1 ILYLRYQ
8 RAPLRLYISASPP
21 RRSSDLR
28 SVPGRGD
35 HAGTETAAGPARGR
49 QEHAREELSGSDR
62 QAGRR
67 DHGFDG
73 RLRSP
78 RPHTGAAPAQY
89 RTLRASLLRRTLR
102 MAGTGRAG
110 LTAARVLDARLVGGR
125 SRIVPLPP
133 GLEDPLAQGLPPGR
147 GSRLL
152 PGRGSRRLTRSG

>member
-1 ILYLRYQ
+1 VTGRSNEARY
-8 RAPLRLYISASPP
+8 ATEAKAAS
-21 RRSSDLR
+21 
-28 SVPGRGD
+28 
-35 HAGTETAAGPARGR
+35 ER
-49 QEHAREELSGSDR
+49 QEQASEELSGSDR
-62 QAGRR
+62 QAGCL

-78 RPHTGAAPAQY
+78 RPHTGSAPAQH

-102 MAGTGRAG
+102 MAATGRAG